1 MKKKI
6 LSILAL
12 SLVLGVG
19 LASCA
24 PAEPSVTVTQG
35 EKGDTGPTGPKGDT
49 GEKGDTGPIGPSG
62 ENGSDGK
69 DGEKG
74 DTGPTGDKGDT
85 GPTGQD
91 GEDGETAYSSTML
104 PVVGGYV
111 TVDVGSATV
120 GTPVTFTAIPEE
132 GYRPIAV
139 TLNGERHELS
149 KDNGFKVTV
158 NMVEG
163 GFVVRGEFKIEKLV
177 TSVELTAPETDTLFI
192 DGESLTLEAKVLP
205 EDATDTRIVWSS
217 SDEKVATVD
226 EKGVV
231 TPVGV
236 GEVTIRATAKD
247 DQTKFA
253 EQKLTVR
260 YTTIAEAKEAVIA
273 NGNAETP
280 TKTVDV
286 TVAGV
291 VQATWYDGAIIEDA
305 SGSMWIYGKN
315 LGLTVGSYVEA
326 VGGIQN
332 YSHGYELAN
341 PEVTVLDLE
350 KPEITATYEAWG
362 AEQFTSWYNAPTSTT
377 DKNEWYTINK
387 IKFESR
393 LVVDGNYVNGY
404 IPGFTTTLSLKID
417 DDVKG
422 TIVSGNYYALEGY
435 VYGTDTNKTF
445 VYVGISKLTPLA
457 MPEATVLTAAQAND
471 VANLYRRA
479 VVSGQVKAIY
489 DNGFILSDAS
499 GSIGYYE
506 IGFAERNATL
516 SDGLKV
522 GDYAMVTGFIDQHN
536 GTNQFTDEATITKL
550 SSGDPVNHV
559 AREIS
564 GEQLNTWCE
573 DPDQLYLLAN
583 ITAQYVQS
591 GDYLNGKV
599 TGSEYTLSL
608 SFACEANDLIANAN
622 YEFEGYL
629 VSVNSS
635 KYVTFIVTSYKL
647 VYMLDATAESTE
659 LVMID
664 GVAVTSQISYT
675 LNPTNEEA
683 TVTFATKSGKENI
696 IKVDEKGL
704 VTSVGEGTDSVV
716 VTAKIGAE
724 TATDEIEF
732 KVTTVDHLLTLKA
745 DKTELTI
752 NGETVVGTDDTATI
766 TPTLTPA
773 VEDAKYSYAVK
784 AGSEEILKVDAAT
797 GKVTALAAG
806 EGVVVATATYET
818 DKTATAEIT
827 FTVTDLA
834 LPQNPTTL
842 NLNFVSETIIEG
854 TPTNYTNFNFKTSDG
869 DLVFTS
875 GNWGQLGSGNRKG
888 INLGNNNS
896 ESAEPGNVPVSLLK
910 GLGAE
915 SEVPAYKVG
924 SNYYYAMYLDYNMTL
939 ASGSTVEVTWLG
951 SYDTKFEEANLLYSI
966 DDGATW
972 ISCATAQTK
981 AGSIKYTLEE
991 GMRSVRFAFA
1001 VEGTNAKIRVP
1012 LTALNIK

>member
-49 GEKGDTGPIGPSG
+49 GEKGETGPSG
-62 ENGSDGK
+62 QPGLDGSNGQ

-74 DTGPTGDKGDT
+74 DTGPSGDKGDT
-85 GPTGQD
+85 GPAGQD
-91 GEDGETAYSSTML
+91 GEDGETAYSSTLL

-132 GYRPIAV
+132 GYRPIAI

-149 KDNGFKVTV
+149 KDNGFKLTV

-177 TSVELTAPETDTLFI
+177 TSVEITAPESDTLFI
-192 DGESLTLEAKVLP
+192 NGESLTLEAKVLP

-236 GEVTIRATAKD
+236 GEVTIKATAKD
-247 DQTKFA
+247 DETKFA

-273 NGNAETP
+273 NGNAEEP
-280 TKTVDV
+280 TETVDV

-305 SGSMWIYGKN
+305 SGSMWLYGRN
-315 LGLTVGSYVEA
+315 LELTVGSYVEA

-350 KPEITATYEAWG
+350 KPEITATHENWG
-362 AEQFTSWYNAPTSTT
+362 AEQFTSWYNSSTTTT
-377 DKNEWYTINK
+377 DKNEWYSINK

-417 DDVKG
+417 DDVKA

-457 MPEATVLTAAQAND
+457 MPEATVLTVAEANQTE
-471 VANLYRRA
+471 NLYRRA

-489 DNGFILSDAS
+489 DEGFILADSTNDF
-499 GSIGYYE
+499 IGYYE
-506 IGFAERNATL
+506 YGFEEANAAL

-522 GDYAMVTGFIDQHN
+522 GEFVMVTGFIDQYN
-536 GTNQFTDEATITKL
+536 GTNQFTSEATITKL
-550 SSGDPVNHV
+550 NSGSEVELTATELNDTQLVGLLEEFAPTYAKFTAKYSGGVLRAANGEVPFDVKALGETELVDGYTYELVGFLSSITGDNELTLILTATPVVIDVLEVSADKTTLVKNETTTET
-559 AREIS
+559 A
-564 GEQLNTWCE
+564 Q
-573 DPDQLYLLAN
+573 
-583 ITAQYVQS
+583 ITAQVVPAKEDAKYTFTAEAGKENVLTV
-591 GDYLNGKV
+591 DETGKV
-599 TGSEYTLSL
+599 TPVG
-608 SFACEANDLIANAN
+608 
-622 YEFEGYL
+622 GG
-629 VSVNSS
+629 
-635 KYVTFIVTSYKL
+635 
-647 VYMLDATAESTE
+647 TAK
-659 LVMID
+659 V
-664 GVAVTSQISYT
+664 
-675 LNPTNEEA
+675 
-683 TVTFATKSGKENI
+683 TVTATY
-696 IKVDEKGL
+696 D
-704 VTSVGEGTDSVV
+704 TDK
-716 VTAKIGAE
+716 TL
-724 TATDEIEF
+724 TQTIEF
-732 KVTTVDHLLTLKA
+732 KVVGEVILTPKQYEFSTNVSWQGGNSYAGKKSYNIPNLGNVVATNGMK
-745 DKTELTI
+745 
-752 NGETVVGTDDTATI
+752 NGEDNTMFTLGTNKLAN
-766 TPTLTPA
+766 L
-773 VEDAKYSYAVK
+773 
-784 AGSEEILKVDAAT
+784 T
-797 GKVTALAAG
+797 GKVP
-806 EGVVVATATYET
+806 V
-818 DKTATAEIT
+818 
-827 FTVTDLA
+827 
-834 LPQNPTTL
+834 
-842 NLNFVSETIIEG
+842 
-854 TPTNYTNFNFKTSDG
+854 
-869 DLVFTS
+869 
-875 GNWGQLGSGNRKG
+875 G
-888 INLGNNNS
+888 I
-896 ESAEPGNVPVSLLK
+896 LK
-910 GLGAE
+910 GAGLEATE
-915 SEVPAYKVG
+915 DANEVG
-924 SNYYYAMYLDYNMTL
+924 SNYYVAMYTEFDVTNATGIKINARAWKDDNCDGISILCSNDK
-939 ASGSTVEVTWLG
+939 GVTWTELKT
-951 SYDTKFEEANLLYSI
+951 Y
-966 DDGATW
+966 ATTGNF
-972 ISCATAQTK
+972 ADYTA
-981 AGSIKYTLEE
+981 TLEE
-991 GMRSVRFAFA
+991 SATVRFAVLAHKSSATDFRLIINTITIDYLA
-1001 VEGTNAKIRVP
+1001 
-1012 LTALNIK
+1012 

>member
-49 GEKGDTGPIGPSG
+49 GEKGETGPSG
-62 ENGSDGK
+62 QPGLDGSNGQ

-74 DTGPTGDKGDT
+74 DTGPSGDKGDT
-85 GPTGQD
+85 GPAGQD
-91 GEDGETAYSSTML
+91 GEDGETAYSSTLL

-132 GYRPIAV
+132 GYRPIAI

-149 KDNGFKVTV
+149 KDNGFKLTV

-177 TSVELTAPETDTLFI
+177 TSVEITAPESDTLFI
-192 DGESLTLEAKVLP
+192 NGESLTLEAKVLP

-236 GEVTIRATAKD
+236 GEVTIKATAKD
-247 DQTKFA
+247 DETKFA

-273 NGNAETP
+273 NGNAEEP
-280 TKTVDV
+280 TETVDV

-305 SGSMWIYGKN
+305 SGSMWLYGRN
-315 LGLTVGSYVEA
+315 LELTVGSYVEA

-350 KPEITATYEAWG
+350 KPEITAIHENWG
-362 AEQFTSWYNAPTSTT
+362 AEQFTSWYNSSTTTT
-377 DKNEWYTINK
+377 DKNEWYSINK

-417 DDVKG
+417 DDVKA

-457 MPEATVLTAAQAND
+457 MPEATVLTVAEANQTE
-471 VANLYRRA
+471 NLYRRA

-489 DNGFILSDAS
+489 DEGFILADSTNDF
-499 GSIGYYE
+499 IGYYE
-506 IGFAERNATL
+506 YGFEEANAAL

-522 GDYAMVTGFIDQHN
+522 GEFVMVTGFIDQYN
-536 GTNQFTDEATITKL
+536 GTNQFTSEATITKL
-550 SSGDPVNHV
+550 NSGSEVELTATELNDTQLVGLLEEFAPTYAKFTAKYSGGVLRAANGEVPFDVKALGETELVDGYTYELVGFLSSITGDNELTLILTATPVVIDVLEVSADKTTLVKNETTTET
-559 AREIS
+559 A
-564 GEQLNTWCE
+564 Q
-573 DPDQLYLLAN
+573 
-583 ITAQYVQS
+583 ITAQVVPAKEDAKYTFTAEAGKENVLTV
-591 GDYLNGKV
+591 DETGKV
-599 TGSEYTLSL
+599 TPVG
-608 SFACEANDLIANAN
+608 
-622 YEFEGYL
+622 GG
-629 VSVNSS
+629 
-635 KYVTFIVTSYKL
+635 
-647 VYMLDATAESTE
+647 TAK
-659 LVMID
+659 V
-664 GVAVTSQISYT
+664 
-675 LNPTNEEA
+675 
-683 TVTFATKSGKENI
+683 TVTATY
-696 IKVDEKGL
+696 D
-704 VTSVGEGTDSVV
+704 TDK
-716 VTAKIGAE
+716 TL
-724 TATDEIEF
+724 TQTIEF
-732 KVTTVDHLLTLKA
+732 KVVGEVILTPKQYEFSTNVSWQGGNSYAGKKSYNIPNLGNVVATNGMK
-745 DKTELTI
+745 
-752 NGETVVGTDDTATI
+752 NGEDNTMFTLGTNKLAN
-766 TPTLTPA
+766 L
-773 VEDAKYSYAVK
+773 
-784 AGSEEILKVDAAT
+784 T
-797 GKVTALAAG
+797 GKVP
-806 EGVVVATATYET
+806 V
-818 DKTATAEIT
+818 
-827 FTVTDLA
+827 
-834 LPQNPTTL
+834 
-842 NLNFVSETIIEG
+842 
-854 TPTNYTNFNFKTSDG
+854 
-869 DLVFTS
+869 
-875 GNWGQLGSGNRKG
+875 G
-888 INLGNNNS
+888 I
-896 ESAEPGNVPVSLLK
+896 LK
-910 GLGAE
+910 GAGLEATE
-915 SEVPAYKVG
+915 DANEVG
-924 SNYYYAMYLDYNMTL
+924 SNYYVAMYTEFDVTNATGIKINARAWKDDNCDGISILCSNDK
-939 ASGSTVEVTWLG
+939 GVTWTELKT
-951 SYDTKFEEANLLYSI
+951 Y
-966 DDGATW
+966 ATTGNF
-972 ISCATAQTK
+972 ADYTA
-981 AGSIKYTLEE
+981 TLEE
-991 GMRSVRFAFA
+991 SATVRFAVLAHKSSATDFRLIINTITIDYLA
-1001 VEGTNAKIRVP
+1001 
-1012 LTALNIK
+1012 

>member
-85 GPTGQD
+85 GPAGQD

-132 GYRPIAV
+132 GYRPVAV

-149 KDNGFKVTV
+149 KDNGFKLTV

-177 TSVELTAPETDTLFI
+177 TSVEITAPESDTLFI
-192 DGESLTLEAKVLP
+192 NGKSLTLEAKVLP

-236 GEVTIRATAKD
+236 GEVTIKATAKD
-247 DQTKFA
+247 DETKFA

-260 YTTIAEAKEAVIA
+260 YTTIAEAKQAVIA
-273 NGNAETP
+273 NGNAEKP

-305 SGSMWIYGKN
+305 SGSMWLYGKN

-350 KPEITATYEAWG
+350 KPEITATYETWG
-362 AEQFTSWYNAPTSTT
+362 AEQFTSWYNTPTSTS

-393 LVVDGNYVNGY
+393 LDVDGNYVNGY

-417 DDVKG
+417 DDVKA
-422 TIVSGNYYALEGY
+422 TINSGSYYALEGY

-445 VYVGISKLTPLA
+445 VYVGISKVTPLA
-457 MPEATVLTAAQAND
+457 MPEATVLTVAEANQTE
-471 VANLYRRA
+471 NLYRRA

-489 DNGFILSDAS
+489 DDGFILADSANDF
-499 GSIGYYE
+499 IGYYE
-506 IGFAERNATL
+506 YGFEEANAAL

-522 GDYAMVTGFIDQHN
+522 GEFVMVTGFIDQYN
-536 GTNQFTDEATITKL
+536 GTNQFTSEATITKL
-550 SSGDPVNHV
+550 NSGSEVELTATELNDTQLVGLLEEFAPTYAKFTAKYSGGVLRAANGEVPFDVKALGETELVDGYTYELVGFLSSITGDNELTVILTATPVVVDVLEVSADKTTLVKNETTTET
-559 AREIS
+559 A
-564 GEQLNTWCE
+564 Q
-573 DPDQLYLLAN
+573 
-583 ITAQYVQS
+583 ITAQ
-591 GDYLNGKV
+591 
-599 TGSEYTLSL
+599 
-608 SFACEANDLIANAN
+608 
-622 YEFEGYL
+622 
-629 VSVNSS
+629 
-635 KYVTFIVTSYKL
+635 
-647 VYMLDATAESTE
+647 
-659 LVMID
+659 
-664 GVAVTSQISYT
+664 
-675 LNPTNEEA
+675 
-683 TVTFATKSGKENI
+683 
-696 IKVDEKGL
+696 
-704 VTSVGEGTDSVV
+704 VV
-716 VTAKIGAE
+716 PAK
-724 TATDEIEF
+724 
-732 KVTTVDHLLTLKA
+732 
-745 DKTELTI
+745 
-752 NGETVVGTDDTATI
+752 
-766 TPTLTPA
+766 
-773 VEDAKYSYAVK
+773 EDAKYTFTAE
-784 AGSEEILKVDAAT
+784 AGKENVLTVDQT
-797 GKVTALAAG
+797 GKVTAVGGGTAKVTVTATYDTDKTLTQTIEFKVVGEVILTPKQFEFNTNVTWAG
-806 EGVVVATATYET
+806 GGSYANKKSYEIPNVGTVVATNGMKNGDSSTR
-818 DKTATAEIT
+818 
-827 FTVTDLA
+827 FTL
-834 LPQNPTTL
+834 
-842 NLNFVSETIIEG
+842 G
-854 TPTNYTNFNFKTSDG
+854 T
-869 DLVFTS
+869 
-875 GNWGQLGSGNRKG
+875 
-888 INLGNNNS
+888 NN
-896 ESAEPGNVPVSLLK
+896 ESNLK
-910 GLGAE
+910 GT
-915 SEVPAYKVG
+915 VPAGILKGAGLEVTEDANKVG
-924 SNYYYAMYLDYNMTL
+924 SNYYAAMYTEFDIVNAT
-939 ASGSTVEVTWLG
+939 GITVKAKGWGTNSQPVYEFGL
-951 SYDTKFEEANLLYSI
+951 SILYSTDKGI
-966 DDGATW
+966 TW
-972 ISCATAQTK
+972 SLLSSGETAKDYADFKGTIESETGTT
-981 AGSIKYTLEE
+981 A
-991 GMRSVRFAFA
+991 RFAVLISGESASNF
-1001 VEGTNAKIRVP
+1001 RVVIDTVTIDY
-1012 LTALNIK
+1012 LA

>member
-49 GEKGDTGPIGPSG
+49 GEKGETGPSG
-62 ENGSDGK
+62 QPGLDGSDGK

-74 DTGPTGDKGDT
+74 DTGPSGDKGDT
-85 GPTGQD
+85 GPAGQD
-91 GEDGETAYSSTML
+91 GEDGETAYSCTLL

-132 GYRPIAV
+132 GYRPIAI

-149 KDNGFKVTV
+149 KDSEFKLTV

-177 TSVELTAPETDTLFI
+177 TSVEITAPESDTLFI
-192 DGESLTLEAKVLP
+192 NGKSLTLEAKVTP

-236 GEVTIRATAKD
+236 GEVTIKATAKD
-247 DQTKFA
+247 DETKFA

-260 YTTIAEAKEAVIA
+260 YTTIDEAKQAVIA
-273 NGNAETP
+273 NGNAEEP
-280 TKTVDV
+280 TETVNV

-291 VQATWYDGAIIEDA
+291 VQATWYNGAIIEDA
-305 SGSMWIYGKN
+305 SGSMWLYGNN

-350 KPEITATYEAWG
+350 KPEITAIHENWG
-362 AEQFTSWYNAPTSTT
+362 AEQFTSWYNSYTT
-377 DKNEWYTINK
+377 TIDKNEWYSINK

-393 LVVDGNYVNGY
+393 LVVAGNYVNAY
-404 IPGFTTTLSLKID
+404 IPGFTTTLSLNID
-417 DDVKG
+417 DDVKS

-435 VYGTDTNKTF
+435 VYGTDKNKTY

-506 IGFAERNATL
+506 SGFAERNATL

-522 GDYAMVTGFIDQHN
+522 GEYAMVTGFIDQHN

-550 SSGDPVNHV
+550 SSGEPVDHV
-559 AREIS
+559 AREIG
-564 GEQLNTWCE
+564 GEQLNTWCK

-608 SFACEANDLIANAN
+608 NFACEANDLIANAN

-647 VYMLDATAESTE
+647 VYMIDATAESTE
-659 LVMID
+659 LVMVD

-683 TVTFATKSGKENI
+683 KVTYATKSGTENV

-716 VTAKIGAE
+716 VTATIGAE
-724 TATDEIEF
+724 VATDEIEF

-752 NGETVVGTDDTATI
+752 NGDTVVGTDDTATI

-773 VEDAKYSYAVK
+773 EEDVKYSYAVK

-806 EGVVVATATYET
+806 EGVVVATATYKT
-818 DKTATAEIT
+818 DKTTTAEIT
-827 FTVTDLA
+827 FTVTDEAVSKLPSSAKIDFSQSFGIGTDYKSYNKSYSISDPNCPDVTSGTFELTCGNKTSSYTGITIGAKSDRRGNITDLPAA
-834 LPQNPTTL
+834 LKAAVSSELGSSKAAALILNNDFDNVGQVQMVLGTNGETASLTAYLLESVDGGTNWSLVSTHSGSSTTW
-842 NLNFVSETIIEG
+842 NY
-854 TPTNYTNFNFKTSDG
+854 TPTDTHQAQVRYAVVVNCK
-869 DLVFTS
+869 TS
-875 GNWGQLGSGNRKG
+875 GNCRFVL
-888 INLGNNNS
+888 NS
-896 ESAEPGNVPVSLLK
+896 IEL
-910 GLGAE
+910 
-915 SEVPAYKVG
+915 
-924 SNYYYAMYLDYNMTL
+924 
-939 ASGSTVEVTWLG
+939 VE
-951 SYDTKFEEANLLYSI
+951 
-966 DDGATW
+966 
-972 ISCATAQTK
+972 AQ
-981 AGSIKYTLEE
+981 A
-991 GMRSVRFAFA
+991 
-1001 VEGTNAKIRVP
+1001 
-1012 LTALNIK
+1012 

>member
-49 GEKGDTGPIGPSG
+49 GEKGETGPSG
-62 ENGSDGK
+62 QPGLDGSNGQ

-74 DTGPTGDKGDT
+74 DTGPSGDKGDT
-85 GPTGQD
+85 GPAGQD
-91 GEDGETAYSSTML
+91 GEDGETAYSSTLL

-132 GYRPIAV
+132 GYRPIAI

-149 KDNGFKVTV
+149 KDNGFKLTV

-177 TSVELTAPETDTLFI
+177 TSVEITAPESDTLFI
-192 DGESLTLEAKVLP
+192 NGESLTLEAKVLP

-236 GEVTIRATAKD
+236 GEVTIKATAKD
-247 DQTKFA
+247 DETKFA

-273 NGNAETP
+273 NGNAEEP
-280 TKTVDV
+280 TETVDV

-305 SGSMWIYGKN
+305 SGSMWLYGRN
-315 LGLTVGSYVEA
+315 LELTVGSYVEA

-350 KPEITATYEAWG
+350 KPEITATHENWG
-362 AEQFTSWYNAPTSTT
+362 AEQFTSWYNSSTTTT
-377 DKNEWYTINK
+377 DKNEWYSINK

-417 DDVKG
+417 DDVKA

-457 MPEATVLTAAQAND
+457 MPEATVLTVAEANQTE
-471 VANLYRRA
+471 NLYRRA

-489 DNGFILSDAS
+489 DDGFILADSTNDF
-499 GSIGYYE
+499 IGYYE
-506 IGFAERNATL
+506 YGFEEANAAL

-522 GDYAMVTGFIDQHN
+522 GEFVMVTGFIDQYN
-536 GTNQFTDEATITKL
+536 GTNQFTSEATITKL
-550 SSGDPVNHV
+550 NSGSEVELTATELNDTQLVGLLEEFAPTYAKFTAKYSGGVLRAANGEVPFDVKALGETELVDGYTYELVGFLSSITGDNELTLILTATPVVIDVLEVSADKTTLVKNETTTET
-559 AREIS
+559 A
-564 GEQLNTWCE
+564 Q
-573 DPDQLYLLAN
+573 
-583 ITAQYVQS
+583 ITAQVVPAKEDAKYTFTAEAGKENVLTV
-591 GDYLNGKV
+591 DETGKV
-599 TGSEYTLSL
+599 TPVG
-608 SFACEANDLIANAN
+608 
-622 YEFEGYL
+622 GG
-629 VSVNSS
+629 
-635 KYVTFIVTSYKL
+635 
-647 VYMLDATAESTE
+647 TAK
-659 LVMID
+659 V
-664 GVAVTSQISYT
+664 
-675 LNPTNEEA
+675 
-683 TVTFATKSGKENI
+683 TVTATY
-696 IKVDEKGL
+696 D
-704 VTSVGEGTDSVV
+704 TDK
-716 VTAKIGAE
+716 TL
-724 TATDEIEF
+724 TQTIEF
-732 KVTTVDHLLTLKA
+732 KVVGEVILTPKQYEFSTNVSWQGGNSYAGKKSYNIPNLGNVVATNGMK
-745 DKTELTI
+745 
-752 NGETVVGTDDTATI
+752 NGEDNTMFTLGTNKLAN
-766 TPTLTPA
+766 L
-773 VEDAKYSYAVK
+773 
-784 AGSEEILKVDAAT
+784 T
-797 GKVTALAAG
+797 GKVP
-806 EGVVVATATYET
+806 V
-818 DKTATAEIT
+818 
-827 FTVTDLA
+827 
-834 LPQNPTTL
+834 
-842 NLNFVSETIIEG
+842 
-854 TPTNYTNFNFKTSDG
+854 
-869 DLVFTS
+869 
-875 GNWGQLGSGNRKG
+875 G
-888 INLGNNNS
+888 I
-896 ESAEPGNVPVSLLK
+896 LK
-910 GLGAE
+910 GAGLEATE
-915 SEVPAYKVG
+915 DDNEVG
-924 SNYYYAMYLDYNMTL
+924 SNYYVAMYTEFDVTNATGIKINARAWKDDNCDGISILCSNDK
-939 ASGSTVEVTWLG
+939 GVTWTELKT
-951 SYDTKFEEANLLYSI
+951 Y
-966 DDGATW
+966 ATTGNF
-972 ISCATAQTK
+972 ADYTA
-981 AGSIKYTLEE
+981 TLEE
-991 GMRSVRFAFA
+991 SATVRFAVLAHKSSATDFRLIINTITIDYLA
-1001 VEGTNAKIRVP
+1001 
-1012 LTALNIK
+1012 

>member
-85 GPTGQD
+85 GPAGQD

-132 GYRPIAV
+132 GYRPVAV

-149 KDNGFKVTV
+149 KDNGFKLTV

-177 TSVELTAPETDTLFI
+177 TSVEITAPESDTLFI
-192 DGESLTLEAKVLP
+192 NGKSLTLEAKVLP

-247 DQTKFA
+247 DETKFA

-350 KPEITATYEAWG
+350 KPEITATHENWG
-362 AEQFTSWYNAPTSTT
+362 AEQFTSWYNSSTTTT

-417 DDVKG
+417 DDVKA
-422 TIVSGNYYALEGY
+422 TINSGSYYALEGY

-457 MPEATVLTAAQAND
+457 MPEATVLTVAEANQTE
-471 VANLYRRA
+471 NLYRRA

-489 DNGFILSDAS
+489 DDGFILADSANDF
-499 GSIGYYE
+499 IGYYE
-506 IGFAERNATL
+506 YGFEEANAAL

-522 GDYAMVTGFIDQHN
+522 GEFVMVTGFIDQYN
-536 GTNQFTDEATITKL
+536 GTNQFTSEATITKL
-550 SSGDPVNHV
+550 NSGSEVELTATELNDTQLVGLLEEFAPTYAKFTAKYSGGVLRAANGEVPFDVKALGETELVDGYTYELVGFLSSITGDNELTLILTATPVVIDVLEVSADKTTLVKNETTTET
-559 AREIS
+559 A
-564 GEQLNTWCE
+564 Q
-573 DPDQLYLLAN
+573 
-583 ITAQYVQS
+583 ITAQ
-591 GDYLNGKV
+591 
-599 TGSEYTLSL
+599 
-608 SFACEANDLIANAN
+608 
-622 YEFEGYL
+622 
-629 VSVNSS
+629 
-635 KYVTFIVTSYKL
+635 
-647 VYMLDATAESTE
+647 
-659 LVMID
+659 
-664 GVAVTSQISYT
+664 
-675 LNPTNEEA
+675 
-683 TVTFATKSGKENI
+683 
-696 IKVDEKGL
+696 
-704 VTSVGEGTDSVV
+704 VV
-716 VTAKIGAE
+716 PAK
-724 TATDEIEF
+724 
-732 KVTTVDHLLTLKA
+732 
-745 DKTELTI
+745 
-752 NGETVVGTDDTATI
+752 
-766 TPTLTPA
+766 
-773 VEDAKYSYAVK
+773 EDAKYTFTAE
-784 AGSEEILKVDAAT
+784 AGKENVLTVDQT
-797 GKVTALAAG
+797 GKVTAVGGGTAKVTVTATYDTDKTLTQTIEFKVVGEVILTPKQFEFNTNVTWAG
-806 EGVVVATATYET
+806 GGSYANKKSYEIPNVGTVVATNGMKNGDSNTR
-818 DKTATAEIT
+818 
-827 FTVTDLA
+827 FTL
-834 LPQNPTTL
+834 
-842 NLNFVSETIIEG
+842 G
-854 TPTNYTNFNFKTSDG
+854 T
-869 DLVFTS
+869 
-875 GNWGQLGSGNRKG
+875 
-888 INLGNNNS
+888 NN
-896 ESAEPGNVPVSLLK
+896 ESNLK
-910 GLGAE
+910 GT
-915 SEVPAYKVG
+915 VPAGILKGAGLEVTEDANKVG
-924 SNYYYAMYLDYNMTL
+924 SNYYAAMYTEFDIVNAT
-939 ASGSTVEVTWLG
+939 GITVKAKGWGTNSQPVYEFGL
-951 SYDTKFEEANLLYSI
+951 SILYSTDKGI
-966 DDGATW
+966 TW
-972 ISCATAQTK
+972 SLLSSGETAKDYADFKGTIESETGTT
-981 AGSIKYTLEE
+981 A
-991 GMRSVRFAFA
+991 RFAVLISGESASNF
-1001 VEGTNAKIRVP
+1001 RVVIDTVTIDY
-1012 LTALNIK
+1012 LA

>member
-62 ENGSDGK
+62 ENGSDGQ

-74 DTGPTGDKGDT
+74 DTGPAGDKGDT
-85 GPTGQD
+85 GPAGQD

-350 KPEITATYEAWG
+350 KPEITATYEVWG

-457 MPEATVLTAAQAND
+457 MPEATVLTVAQANQTE
-471 VANLYRRA
+471 NLYRRA
-479 VVSGQVKAIY
+479 VVTGQVKAIY
-489 DNGFILSDAS
+489 DDGFILADSANDF
-499 GSIGYYE
+499 IGYYE
-506 IGFAERNATL
+506 YGFEEANAAL

-522 GDYAMVTGFIDQHN
+522 GEFVMVTGFIDQYN
-536 GTNQFTDEATITKL
+536 GTNQFTSEATITKL
-550 SSGDPVNHV
+550 NSGSEVELTATELNDTQLVGLLKEFAPTYAKFTAKYSGGVLRAANGEVPFDVKALGETELVDGYTYELVGFLSSITGDNELTLILTAAPVVIDVLEVSADKTTLVKNETTTET
-559 AREIS
+559 A
-564 GEQLNTWCE
+564 Q
-573 DPDQLYLLAN
+573 
-583 ITAQYVQS
+583 ITAQ
-591 GDYLNGKV
+591 
-599 TGSEYTLSL
+599 
-608 SFACEANDLIANAN
+608 
-622 YEFEGYL
+622 
-629 VSVNSS
+629 
-635 KYVTFIVTSYKL
+635 
-647 VYMLDATAESTE
+647 
-659 LVMID
+659 
-664 GVAVTSQISYT
+664 
-675 LNPTNEEA
+675 
-683 TVTFATKSGKENI
+683 
-696 IKVDEKGL
+696 
-704 VTSVGEGTDSVV
+704 VV
-716 VTAKIGAE
+716 PAK
-724 TATDEIEF
+724 
-732 KVTTVDHLLTLKA
+732 
-745 DKTELTI
+745 
-752 NGETVVGTDDTATI
+752 
-766 TPTLTPA
+766 
-773 VEDAKYSYAVK
+773 EDAKYTFTAE
-784 AGSEEILKVDAAT
+784 AGKENVLKVDET
-797 GKVTALAAG
+797 GKVTAVGGGTATVTVTATYGTDKTLTQTIKFEVVGEIILTPKQYEFSTNVSWQGGDSYAG
-806 EGVVVATATYET
+806 KKSYNIPNLGNVVATNGMKNGESDTM
-818 DKTATAEIT
+818 
-827 FTVTDLA
+827 FTLGTNKLA
-834 LPQNPTTL
+834 
-842 NLNFVSETIIEG
+842 NLTG
-854 TPTNYTNFNFKTSDG
+854 K
-869 DLVFTS
+869 
-875 GNWGQLGSGNRKG
+875 
-888 INLGNNNS
+888 
-896 ESAEPGNVPVSLLK
+896 VPVGILK
-910 GLGAE
+910 GAGLEATE
-915 SEVPAYKVG
+915 DANKVG
-924 SNYYYAMYLDYNMTL
+924 KNYYVAMYTEFD
-939 ASGSTVEVTWLG
+939 V
-951 SYDTKFEEANLLYSI
+951 ANATGIKINARAWKDDECDGISI
-966 DDGATW
+966 LCSNDKGATW
-972 ISCATAQTK
+972 TELKTYTPTGKFADYTA
-981 AGSIKYTLEE
+981 TLEE
-991 GMRSVRFAFA
+991 SATVRFAVLAHNSSASDFRFIINTITIDYLA
-1001 VEGTNAKIRVP
+1001 
-1012 LTALNIK
+1012 

>member
-74 DTGPTGDKGDT
+74 DTGPAGDKGDT
-85 GPTGQD
+85 GPAGQD

-149 KDNGFKVTV
+149 KDNGFKLTV

-177 TSVELTAPETDTLFI
+177 ESVTITTPETETLFI
-192 DGESLTLEAKVLP
+192 NGKSLTLEAKVLP

-236 GEVTIRATAKD
+236 GEVTIKATAKD
-247 DQTKFA
+247 DETKFA

-273 NGNAETP
+273 NGNAEEP

-305 SGSMWIYGKN
+305 SGSMWLYGKN

-350 KPEITATYEAWG
+350 KPEITATYETWG

-377 DKNEWYTINK
+377 DKNEWYAINK
-387 IKFESR
+387 VKFESR

-417 DDVKG
+417 DDVKA
-422 TIVSGNYYALEGY
+422 TINSGSYYALEGY
-435 VYGTDTNKTF
+435 VYGTDNAKSF
-445 VYVGISKLTPLA
+445 VYVGVSKVTALA
-457 MPEATVLTAAQAND
+457 MPEATVLTVAQANKTE
-471 VANLYRRA
+471 NLYRRA
-479 VVSGQVKAIY
+479 VVTGQVKAIY
-489 DNGFILSDAS
+489 DNGFILADSANDF
-499 GSIGYYE
+499 IGYYE
-506 IGFAERNATL
+506 YGFEETNAAL

-522 GDYAMVTGFIDQHN
+522 GEFVMVTGFIDQYN
-536 GTNQFTDEATITKL
+536 GTNQFTSEATITKL
-550 SSGDPVNHV
+550 NSGSEVELTATELNDTQLVGLLEEFAPTYAKFTAKYSGGVFRAANGEVPFDVKALGETELVDGYTYELVGFLSSITGDNELTLISTATPVVVDVLEVSADKTTLVKNETTTET
-559 AREIS
+559 A
-564 GEQLNTWCE
+564 Q
-573 DPDQLYLLAN
+573 
-583 ITAQYVQS
+583 ITAQ
-591 GDYLNGKV
+591 
-599 TGSEYTLSL
+599 
-608 SFACEANDLIANAN
+608 
-622 YEFEGYL
+622 
-629 VSVNSS
+629 
-635 KYVTFIVTSYKL
+635 
-647 VYMLDATAESTE
+647 
-659 LVMID
+659 
-664 GVAVTSQISYT
+664 
-675 LNPTNEEA
+675 
-683 TVTFATKSGKENI
+683 
-696 IKVDEKGL
+696 
-704 VTSVGEGTDSVV
+704 VV
-716 VTAKIGAE
+716 PAK
-724 TATDEIEF
+724 
-732 KVTTVDHLLTLKA
+732 
-745 DKTELTI
+745 
-752 NGETVVGTDDTATI
+752 
-766 TPTLTPA
+766 
-773 VEDAKYSYAVK
+773 EDAKYTFTAE
-784 AGSEEILKVDAAT
+784 AGKENVLTVDET
-797 GKVTALAAG
+797 GKVTAVGGGTATVTVTATYDTDKTLTQTIKFEVVGEIILTPKQYEFSTNVSWQGGGSYAG
-806 EGVVVATATYET
+806 KKSYNIPNLGNVVATNGMKNGEDNTM
-818 DKTATAEIT
+818 
-827 FTVTDLA
+827 FTLGTNKLA
-834 LPQNPTTL
+834 
-842 NLNFVSETIIEG
+842 NLT
-854 TPTNYTNFNFKTSDG
+854 
-869 DLVFTS
+869 
-875 GNWGQLGSGNRKG
+875 
-888 INLGNNNS
+888 
-896 ESAEPGNVPVSLLK
+896 GNVPVGILK
-910 GLGAE
+910 GAGLEAT
-915 SEVPAYKVG
+915 ADDNNVG
-924 SNYYYAMYLDYNMTL
+924 SNYYAAMYTEFDVANATGIKINARAWYDDNCDGLSILCSNDKGLTWTELKTYTTTEKFADY
-939 ASGSTVEVTWLG
+939 
-951 SYDTKFEEANLLYSI
+951 
-966 DDGATW
+966 
-972 ISCATAQTK
+972 TA
-981 AGSIKYTLEE
+981 TLEE
-991 GMRSVRFAFA
+991 SATVRFAVLAHNSSASNFRLIINTITIDYLA
-1001 VEGTNAKIRVP
+1001 
-1012 LTALNIK
+1012 

>member
-49 GEKGDTGPIGPSG
+49 GEKGETGPSG
-62 ENGSDGK
+62 QPGLDGSDGK

-74 DTGPTGDKGDT
+74 DTGPSGDKGDT
-85 GPTGQD
+85 GPAGQD
-91 GEDGETAYSSTML
+91 GEDGETAYSSTLL

-120 GTPVTFTAIPEE
+120 GTPVTFTAVPEE

-149 KDNGFKVTV
+149 KDNEFKVTV

-177 TSVELTAPETDTLFI
+177 ESVTITTPETETLFI
-192 DGESLTLEAKVLP
+192 NGESLTLEAKVTP

-247 DQTKFA
+247 DETKFA

-260 YTTIAEAKEAVIA
+260 YTTIQEAKEAVIA
-273 NGNAETP
+273 NGNAEEP

-305 SGSMWIYGKN
+305 SGSLWLYGRD

-350 KPEITATYEAWG
+350 KPEITAAHETWG
-362 AEQFTSWYNAPTSTT
+362 ATEFTSWYNSSTTTT
-377 DKNEWYTINK
+377 DKNEWYTVNK
-387 IKFESR
+387 VKFESR

-417 DDVKG
+417 DDVKA
-422 TIVSGNYYALEGY
+422 TINSGSYYALEGY

-457 MPEATVLTAAQAND
+457 MPEATVLTVAEANQTE
-471 VANLYRRA
+471 NLYRRA

-489 DNGFILSDAS
+489 DDGFILADSTN
-499 GSIGYYE
+499 GFIGYYE
-506 IGFAERNATL
+506 YGFEETNAAL

-522 GDYAMVTGFIDQHN
+522 GEFVMVTGFIDQYN
-536 GTNQFTDEATITKL
+536 GTNQFTSEATITKL
-550 SSGDPVNHV
+550 NSGSEVELTATELNDTQLVGLLEEFAPTYAKFTAKYSGGVLRAANGVVPFDVKALGETELVDGYTYELVGFLSSVTSDNELTLILTATPVVIDVLEVSADKTTLVKNETTTET
-559 AREIS
+559 A
-564 GEQLNTWCE
+564 Q
-573 DPDQLYLLAN
+573 
-583 ITAQYVQS
+583 ITAQ
-591 GDYLNGKV
+591 
-599 TGSEYTLSL
+599 
-608 SFACEANDLIANAN
+608 
-622 YEFEGYL
+622 
-629 VSVNSS
+629 
-635 KYVTFIVTSYKL
+635 
-647 VYMLDATAESTE
+647 
-659 LVMID
+659 
-664 GVAVTSQISYT
+664 
-675 LNPTNEEA
+675 
-683 TVTFATKSGKENI
+683 
-696 IKVDEKGL
+696 
-704 VTSVGEGTDSVV
+704 VV
-716 VTAKIGAE
+716 PAK
-724 TATDEIEF
+724 
-732 KVTTVDHLLTLKA
+732 
-745 DKTELTI
+745 
-752 NGETVVGTDDTATI
+752 
-766 TPTLTPA
+766 
-773 VEDAKYSYAVK
+773 EDAKYTFTAE
-784 AGSEEILKVDAAT
+784 AGKENVLTVDET
-797 GKVTALAAG
+797 GKVTAVGGGTAKVTVTATYDTDKTLTQTIEFEVVGEVILSPEQYVFSTNVSWQGGNGYAG
-806 EGVVVATATYET
+806 KKSYNIPNLGNVVATNGMKNGENNTM
-818 DKTATAEIT
+818 
-827 FTVTDLA
+827 FTLGTNKLD
-834 LPQNPTTL
+834 
-842 NLNFVSETIIEG
+842 NLT
-854 TPTNYTNFNFKTSDG
+854 
-869 DLVFTS
+869 
-875 GNWGQLGSGNRKG
+875 
-888 INLGNNNS
+888 
-896 ESAEPGNVPVSLLK
+896 GNVPVGILK
-910 GLGAE
+910 GAGLEATTD
-915 SEVPAYKVG
+915 ANKVG
-924 SNYYYAMYLDYNMTL
+924 SNYYAAMYTEFDVINATGITINARGYYADNCDGISILC
-939 ASGSTVEVTWLG
+939 
-951 SYDTKFEEANLLYSI
+951 SYDKGF
-966 DDGATW
+966 TW
-972 ISCATAQTK
+972 TELKTYTTTGEFADYTA
-981 AGSIKYTLEE
+981 TLEE
-991 GMRSVRFAFA
+991 SATVRFAVLAHKSSASNFRLIINTITIDYLA
-1001 VEGTNAKIRVP
+1001 
-1012 LTALNIK
+1012 